1 MISVIVEHVMCSVMV
16 KHIHQGDFK
25 GMVPYRTYFLRDLN
39 FANFVNPAT
48 IREN

>member
-1 MISVIVEHVMCSVMV
+1 MISVIVEHVKFGVMV
-16 KHIHQGDFK
+16 EHIRQGDFK

-39 FANFVNPAT
+39 FANFVNPPT